1 VPVTVQLAWSSTGEP
16 VHRLRTVTERAV
28 AGAGSAQSSSPAD
41 FTSPPGAKRIELDDG
56 AATDI
61 FRVALQGAAAPDEA
75 SPTDEV
81 VWIDGDSE
89 LLVRPLQAR
98 LVCRDAL
105 VLVGIPVFSEQSGD
119 AEIVVPFAVGAP
131 GLVMATESRPR
142 GPEAIVRRWGEPL
155 IAAAWDALMA
165 VAASLAAHGKANAG
179 GETRLPFEL
188 SVAPGKLRV
197 ITHAAG
203 SRIDEPG

>member
-1 VPVTVQLAWSSTGEP
+1 VTVQLAWSSPGGP
-16 VHRLRTVTERAV
+16 AHRLHTATDRAV
-28 AGAGSAQSSSPAD
+28 AGARSAR
-41 FTSPPGAKRIELDDG
+41 SPPGTKRIELTDG
-56 AATDI
+56 AATDV

-81 VWIDGDSE
+81 VWVDGDSE
-89 LLVRPLQAR
+89 LLVFPLQAR

-105 VLVGIPVFSEQSGD
+105 VLVGIPVSSEQSGD

-131 GLVMATESRPR
+131 GLVMATESSPR

-165 VAASLAAHGKANAG
+165 VVASLAAHGAAHAG
-179 GETRLPFEL
+179 DEIQIPVEL
-188 SVAPGKLRV
+188 SVAPGSLRV
-197 ITHAAG
+197 VTHTVDTPIA
-203 SRIDEPG
+203 EPG